1 MWVGAWV
8 PYEVGRI
15 CTVVGVGSVWDGV
28 LYRVGF
34 RISWGPLQGRV
45 PYKVG
50 CVQVGSLLSD

>member
-45 PYKVG
+45 P
-50 CVQVGSLLSD
+50 